1 MVAATQYPES
11 MIIKGLAHIPIPA
24 FHRTWGGVIL
34 RFGMAI
40 GLVAGLYLLFHYGLE
55 PYMPA
60 VDDYIRNL
68 GAWGPVLFMLAVILG
83 ATLGFPESVLA
94 LAAGAVFGIWW
105 GFLWISIAGVIAAFL
120 MFWIG
125 RHLLRSKVDAYLKRH
140 PKLNAVDAAA
150 SDSGFRLIALLRL
163 SPLNFTLL
171 SYLIAVSRAKFS
183 SYTLA
188 SACMLP
194 GFLSTV
200 YIGYAAKHAANLAQ
214 TYESTGNLPPGD
226 SITHEITVYGGMV
239 LAVTVSVVIA
249 KIAMKAIHDQ
259 SQVSE

>member
-1 MVAATQYPES
+1 VQYPES
-11 MIIKGLAHIPIPA
+11 VSVKGLAHIHIPA
-24 FHRTWGGVIL
+24 IHRTWGGVFL

-60 VDDYIRNL
+60 VDEYIRNL
-68 GAWGPVLFMLAVILG
+68 GAWGPVLFMLVVILG

-94 LAAGAVFGIWW
+94 VAAGAVFGIWW

-140 PKLNAVDAAA
+140 PKLNAVDAAV
-150 SDSGFRLIALLRL
+150 SDSGFRLIALLRF

-171 SYLIAVSRAKFS
+171 CYLMAVSRAKFAP
-183 SYTLA
+183 YALA
-188 SACMLP
+188 SVCMLP

-200 YIGYAAKHAANLAQ
+200 YIGYAAKHSADLAQ
-214 TYESTGNLPPGD
+214 TYKSTGSLPPGD